1 MLVTKERRDA
11 KEVSKKKK
19 NQPLCGVGY
28 SVLDRDEISDCKYI
42 FLYSVA

>member
-11 KEVSKKKK
+11 KEVSKKK